1 MFHGVMLLLAATL
14 LLAGHGL
21 WRGQVSLGLSPWR
34 LLGWSVLCWVGH
46 AFQIALLAWPTELAV
61 NIGGAVV
68 PVAGALVW
76 ARQAVAPER
85 RWGLRLAATVAV
97 VGFALWRLLGEG
109 APAWIAPSLLV
120 GVTAGVAG
128 SLFPVQA
135 RTALAMTAVG
145 LVLAQAAASLEMTAR
160 AVPVQFTVGGG
171 DGFDTTVIAMLTVAG
186 MALIGGPTGKE
197 GGDRLPLPS
206 VQRRAG
212 SACFPRPTRPG
223 R

>member
-85 RWGLRLAATVAV
+85 RWGLWLAATVAV
-97 VGFALWRLLGEG
+97 VGFAL
-109 APAWIAPSLLV
+109 
-120 GVTAGVAG
+120 
-128 SLFPVQA
+128 
-135 RTALAMTAVG
+135 
-145 LVLAQAAASLEMTAR
+145 
-160 AVPVQFTVGGG
+160 
-171 DGFDTTVIAMLTVAG
+171 
-186 MALIGGPTGKE
+186 
-197 GGDRLPLPS
+197 
-206 VQRRAG
+206 
-212 SACFPRPTRPG
+212 
-223 R
+223 